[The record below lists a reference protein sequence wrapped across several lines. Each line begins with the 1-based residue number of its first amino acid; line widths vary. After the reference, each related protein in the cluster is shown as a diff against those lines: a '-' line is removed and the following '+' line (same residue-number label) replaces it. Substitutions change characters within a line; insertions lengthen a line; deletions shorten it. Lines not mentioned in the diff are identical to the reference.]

1 MPIPKPRKGEKK
13 DKFISRCISN
23 PTMVKDFPDQK
34 QRTAVCFDSFR
45 TNEGNIMSNMVVLA
59 AKAERAR
66 KEKFNGVDHVV
77 IPIIALVEGVIQ
89 SSNSDNP
96 ELALASEFGKAP
108 LGWNGRP
115 VTINHPEVRGQ
126 KVSANSPEILETEQ
140 VGQLFNTVLD
150 GKKLKTEAWINIS
163 RANELGGEI
172 KENVDRLLAGDIV
185 EVSTGLF
192 SDIERESGTH
202 DGEKF
207 NGIWR
212 NVVPDHLAILDAGTV
227 GACSIADG
235 CGANRFNSAGERVPC
250 DNPNCSLR
258 ENAKSLV
265 RNSKNPDD
273 DGGDKKNVFELLK
286 DLVSFKTNKELS
298 HNSIRNAIN
307 AVLASEEG
315 FSFLI
320 DVFTKHV
327 IIEKDGT
334 LFRRNFKITT
344 SGKVKLDQEA
354 TPVRF
359 EADFVDLRMNE
370 ETVMDKDKFVADLI
384 ANEKSV
390 FDDGDEAWLKGL
402 DEKKLETLEKRMV
415 PGDSDESKSVFSV
428 SVNGETK
435 TFDTAALQA
444 EIKANGPLVFGEV
457 KTNSGGGQSEK
468 TPQTLEEYVAD
479 APGPMQEVLNSGIRA
494 FNSRK
499 TELIT
504 SIKANEKNSFSD
516 EALTAFDMA
525 TLESLAAL
533 AFTEDYTMKGGPRY
547 NEEDPNY
554 IPPSEPVFDLSRKSV
569 SNGKAKE

>member
-1 MPIPKPRKGEKK
+1 MNDMI
-13 DKFISRCISN
+13 I
-23 PTMVKDFPDQK
+23 
-34 QRTAVCFDSFR
+34 
-45 TNEGNIMSNMVVLA
+45 LA
-59 AKAERAR
+59 AKAEKAR
-66 KEKFNGVDHVV
+66 KEVFNGVDHVV
-77 IPIIALVEGVIQ
+77 IPVIALVEGVLQ
-89 SSNSDNP
+89 SSNSEQP

-108 LGWNGRP
+108 AGWNGRP

-192 SDIERESGTH
+192 SDVERGSGVH

-212 NVVPDHLAILDAGTV
+212 NVVPDHLAILETGLV
-227 GACSIADG
+227 GSCSVADG
-235 CGANRFNSAGERVPC
+235 CGANRLNSAGERVPC

-258 ENAKSLV
+258 DNAKSLAS
-265 RNSKNPDD
+265 NPKNPDD
-273 DGGDKKNVFELLK
+273 GVDGEKNVFERLK

-298 HNSIRNAIN
+298 HNSVRNAIN

-315 FSFLI
+315 FSFLV
-320 DVFTKHV
+320 DVFTKHAIV
-327 IIEKDGT
+327 EKDGT

-344 SGKVKLDQEA
+344 SGKVKLDEEA

-370 ETVMDKDKFVADLI
+370 ETVMDKDKFVAELI
-384 ANEKSV
+384 ANSASKFE
-390 FDDGDEAWLKGL
+390 DGDKEWLLTL
-402 DEKKLETLEKRMV
+402 DEKQLEKMASSGV
-415 PGDSDESKSVFSV
+415 APVVDVTSEEFV
-428 SVNGETK
+428 
-435 TFDTAALQA
+435 AAVKA
-444 EIKANGPLVFGEV
+444 EAEKLKANGGTDQKKVEPKANEAP
-457 KTNSGGGQSEK
+457 K
-468 TPQTLEEYVAD
+468 PQTLDEYVAA

-499 TELIT
+499 AELIT

-516 EALTAFDMA
+516 EALTAFDMS
-525 TLESLAAL
+525 TLESLSAL

-547 NEEDPNY
+547 NEDDPNL
-554 IPPSEPVFDLSRKSV
+554 IPPCEPVFDLSRKSA